1 MATFADD
8 TDQDMGSEP
17 EYDSDEYEYYVGS
30 DDDSDG
36 DGGAAA
42 GITQP
47 KLARGD
53 SYRVY
58 DEEAMQKRM
67 AEVRGLVANRRRRNV
82 ARPSCSYCNASSS
95 SPQVV
100 DELHQVLALP
110 HDSCSIVLRHFK
122 WNKLTAENRWF
133 ENEKKVDAVEAVGVL
148 RGACSDQVIFC
159 TGSLAS
165 RPLL

>member
-67 AEVRGLVANRRRRNV
+67 AEVRGLVANRRRSSV
-82 ARPSCSYCNASSS
+82 ACPS
-95 SPQVV
+95 
-100 DELHQVLALP
+100 
-110 HDSCSIVLRHFK
+110 F
-122 WNKLTAENRWF
+122 
-133 ENEKKVDAVEAVGVL
+133 
-148 RGACSDQVIFC
+148 
-159 TGSLAS
+159 
-165 RPLL
+165 LL